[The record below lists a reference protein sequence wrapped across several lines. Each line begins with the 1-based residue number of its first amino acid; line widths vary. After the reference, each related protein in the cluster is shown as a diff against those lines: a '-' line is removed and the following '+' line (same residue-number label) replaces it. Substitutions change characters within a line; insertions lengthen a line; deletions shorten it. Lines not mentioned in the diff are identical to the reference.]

1 LVLWGAVA
9 SLPTMLIDANI
20 ERKGCGLCV
29 SEGTLDHLRGGF
41 SFCLVQIHSV
51 VLSRLAA

>member
-1 LVLWGAVA
+1 VLWGAVA